1 MKAATTAFTFKT
13 LLRHYASRGLLR
25 DCTTSPINRICGTT
39 TDLPVGEDLAVHLA
53 AAHEDLSGEDCDAGE
68 DAPNVHAGHAPPL
81 LQRNY

>member
-1 MKAATTAFTFKT
+1 MILRSALIVQTLGTVSNILVLDDKA
-13 LLRHYASRGLLR
+13 
-25 DCTTSPINRICGTT
+25 

-53 AAHEDLSGEDCDAGE
+53 AAHEDLSGEDGDAGE